1 MDGQVISGSS
11 SIDESMLT
19 GESLPIEKSAG
30 KPVFAGSINGQGS
43 LIYEAEK
50 IGRDTL
56 LSQIIKLVEDAQQTK
71 APIAKIA
78 DQVSAVFVP
87 VVMAIALVS
96 GLFWYFVMGQTFT
109 FL

>member
-1 MDGQVISGSS
+1 M
-11 SIDESMLT
+11 
-19 GESLPIEKSAG
+19 
-30 KPVFAGSINGQGS
+30 
-43 LIYEAEK
+43 
-50 IGRDTL
+50 

-96 GLFWYFVMGQTFT
+96 GLFGTFVMGTNLTFAMASSG
-109 FL
+109 